1 MVRWKALAAAEVD
14 AIEADVVRARALL
27 VALTAEVSEVTRD
40 EFQARADVDT
50 AVDAE
55 AAKAEA
61 QRKLGNAESTPGD
74 GTATG
79 AYAV

>member
-27 VALTAEVSEVTRD
+27 RALTAEVAEVTRD
-40 EFQARADVDT
+40 EFAARAAVDT
-50 AVDAE
+50 ATAAE
-55 AAKAEA
+55 AAKALA
-61 QRKLGNAESTPGD
+61 FTKLGSTATP
-74 GTATG
+74 TG

>member
-27 VALTAEVSEVTRD
+27 VALTAEVAEVTRD
-40 EFQARADVDT
+40 EFAARAAVDT
-50 AVDAE
+50 ATAAE
-55 AAKAEA
+55 AAKALA
-61 QRKLGNAESTPGD
+61 NTKLGNTTTP
-74 GTATG
+74 TG